1 MLASIIQS
9 LLMSLQIFRS
19 LQVITHPSLT
29 MILKSCLSCICLLT
43 LGLTHAAYAQEFAPP
58 GSKWH
63 FNYWMAMVFIG
74 DGYITLEHDGDTLID
89 GLWSQRLKKT
99 SFVYN
104 GILQQTSEHVDFE
117 HLRSQGDSVF
127 VHRFGQ
133 FHLLYDFG
141 AQPGDVWSVAG
152 NSVCEEPGIVVVDS
166 IGTEVLEGVPLRY
179 LHVSSPPTSP
189 NQFTRSRIIE
199 RIGCV
204 GYMFPEPMCG
214 ITDSDFGG
222 TLRCYADDDVSLL
235 FQAPTACDKL
245 WTDIPSN
252 ALSGQSMTVRPTL
265 FQDFLM
271 VEAPALQSDFH
282 FAIHDLSGR
291 VHRSGTVPTDRIIRD
306 LGGLRE
312 GMYVLRLVGAAYA
325 SEFRVVR
332 L

>member
-1 MLASIIQS
+1 M
-9 LLMSLQIFRS
+9 
-19 LQVITHPSLT
+19 T
-29 MILKSCLSCICLLT
+29 LKAF
-43 LGLTHAAYAQEFAPP
+43 LTHLSIGILMLCLTAVASAQQFAAP

-63 FNYWMAMVFIG
+63 FNYWVAMTFIG
-74 DGYITLEHDGDTLID
+74 DGYIVLEHDGDTVIQ
-89 GLWSQRLKKT
+89 GLECQRLRKT
-99 SFVYN
+99 THFYN
-104 GILQQTSEHVDFE
+104 GSTQQVGMHMDHEHV
-117 HLRSQGDSVF
+117 RSQGDSVF

-133 FHLLYDFG
+133 FLLLYDFG

-152 NSVCEEPGIVVVDS
+152 NSVCEESGIVVVDS
-166 IGTEVLEGVPLRY
+166 IGTEVLDGVPLRY

-189 NQFTRSRIIE
+189 NQFTRSKIIE

-235 FQAPTACDKL
+235 FQTPTACDKL

-271 VEAPALQSDFH
+271 VEAPALPADLH

-312 GMYVLRLVGAAYA
+312 GMYVLRLVGVAYA